1 MKKKIKIALM
11 GFGRIA
17 KKHIIGINKNKDFQI
32 VGIAEKDF
40 SKIDHQIKKKYK
52 VYKNIEQLIR
62 FEEPDI
68 VSILTES
75 GNHYKDAK
83 LISNFNCH
91 VIVEK
96 PLALKKDEAKELIK
110 IFKKKNKKL
119 FVVMQNRFNP
129 PILALKNAVEKKLF
143 SKITMGTVRLRWCRD
158 QDYYD
163 QADWRGTWDYD
174 GGVLG
179 NQAVHYIDML
189 LWMMGEVKSVQALSK
204 RYFIKNETDDLT
216 VAILEFKSG
225 AVGLVEAMNVV
236 RPSNLEGSISI
247 LGKKG
252 SVEISGKSLNEIRH
266 WTIKKLPKVNY
277 SPLNDKSKKNDI
289 YGEGHISFYKSVID
303 TLKYKSKN
311 YISGLQGFKSI
322 EVVNAI
328 YSSFA
333 LKKKIT
339 LPFKYDYK
347 FVKKKLIYEL
357 NKKN

>member
-110 IFKKKNKKL
+110 IFKKK
-119 FVVMQNRFNP
+119 
-129 PILALKNAVEKKLF
+129 
-143 SKITMGTVRLRWCRD
+143 KIKSF
-158 QDYYD
+158 
-163 QADWRGTWDYD
+163 
-174 GGVLG
+174 
-179 NQAVHYIDML
+179 
-189 LWMMGEVKSVQALSK
+189 LW
-204 RYFIKNETDDLT
+204 
-216 VAILEFKSG
+216 
-225 AVGLVEAMNVV
+225 
-236 RPSNLEGSISI
+236 
-247 LGKKG
+247 
-252 SVEISGKSLNEIRH
+252 
-266 WTIKKLPKVNY
+266 
-277 SPLNDKSKKNDI
+277 
-289 YGEGHISFYKSVID
+289 
-303 TLKYKSKN
+303 
-311 YISGLQGFKSI
+311 
-322 EVVNAI
+322 
-328 YSSFA
+328 
-333 LKKKIT
+333 
-339 LPFKYDYK
+339 
-347 FVKKKLIYEL
+347 
-357 NKKN
+357 